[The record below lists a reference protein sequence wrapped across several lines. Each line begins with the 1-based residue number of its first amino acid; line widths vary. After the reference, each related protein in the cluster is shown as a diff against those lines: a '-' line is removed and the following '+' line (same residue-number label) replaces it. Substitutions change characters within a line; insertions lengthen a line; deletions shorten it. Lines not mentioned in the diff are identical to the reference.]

1 MARIEVTGTA
11 TRLFFNDKGVE
22 VTEFAKGKDGATIT
36 RKYTAWFENPVTFR
50 EGADGTFSGTL
61 SATIDNWTNPDG
73 SPKLNREGQPGQSVK
88 VSINGTVF
96 TPAGNGATPVA
107 SATAILDESMPF

>member
-11 TRLFFNDKGVE
+11 TRLFFQDKGVE

-36 RKYTAWFENPVTFR
+36 RRYTAWFENPVSFR
-50 EGADGTFSGTL
+50 EGAEGTFSGSL
-61 SATIDNWTNPDG
+61 SATIDKWTNADG
-73 SPKLNREGQPGQSVK
+73 SPKLDRDGNPGQSVK

-96 TPAGNGATPVA
+96 TPSNNTPQPVQSA
-107 SATAILDESMPF
+107 SAIIDEMPF

>member
-50 EGADGTFSGTL
+50 EGSDGTFSGTL

-96 TPAGNGATPVA
+96 TPSGNAPQPVSSA
-107 SATAILDESMPF
+107 SAIIDEMPF

>member
-11 TRLFFNDKGVE
+11 TRLFFQDKGVE

-36 RKYTAWFENPVTFR
+36 RKYTAWFENPVSFR
-50 EGADGTFSGTL
+50 EGAEGIFSGNL
-61 SATIDNWTNPDG
+61 SATIDNWTNADG

-88 VSINGTVF
+88 VSINGAQF
-96 TPAGNGATPVA
+96 IPSGNGAAPRQPG
-107 SATAILDESMPF
+107 SILEESMPF

>member
-1 MARIEVTGTA
+1 MARIEVVGTA
-11 TRLFFNDKGVE
+11 TRLFFQDKGVE

-36 RKYTAWFENPVTFR
+36 RKYTAWFEAPVSFR
-50 EGADGTFSGTL
+50 EGAEGTFSGSL

-73 SPKLNREGQPGQSVK
+73 SPKLNREGVPGQSVK

-96 TPAGNGATPVA
+96 TPSGNGAKPVSSA
-107 SATAILDESMPF
+107 SAILEETMPF

>member
-1 MARIEVTGTA
+1 MAKIEVIGTA
-11 TRLFFNDKGVE
+11 TRLFFSDKGVE

-36 RKYTAWFENPVTFR
+36 RKYTAWFENPVSFR

-96 TPAGNGATPVA
+96 TPSGNAPQPVSSA
-107 SATAILDESMPF
+107 SAIIDEIPF

>member
-11 TRLFFNDKGVE
+11 TRLFFQDKGVE
-22 VTEFAKGKDGATIT
+22 VTEFAKGKDGATIQ
-36 RKYTAWFENPVTFR
+36 RKYTAWFENPVSFR
-50 EGADGTFSGTL
+50 EGAEGTFSGSL

-73 SPKLNREGQPGQSVK
+73 SPKMNREGQPGQSVK

-96 TPAGNGATPVA
+96 TPSGNTPQPVSSA
-107 SATAILDESMPF
+107 SAIIDEMPF

>member
-11 TRLFFNDKGVE
+11 TRLFFQDKGVE
-22 VTEFAKGKDGATIT
+22 VTEFAKGKDGATIQ
-36 RKYTAWFENPVTFR
+36 RKYTAWFEAPVSFR
-50 EGADGTFSGTL
+50 EGAEGTFSGSL

-96 TPAGNGATPVA
+96 TPSNNTQAPLQAG
-107 SATAILDESMPF
+107 SILEESMPF

>member
-11 TRLFFNDKGVE
+11 TRLFFQDKGVE

-36 RKYTAWFENPVTFR
+36 RKYTAWFENPVSFR
-50 EGADGTFSGTL
+50 EGAEGTFSGSL

-96 TPAGNGATPVA
+96 TPSGNTPQPVHSA
-107 SATAILDESMPF
+107 SAIIDEMPF

>member
-1 MARIEVTGTA
+1 MARIEVVGTA
-11 TRLFFNDKGVE
+11 TRLFFGDKGVE

-36 RKYTAWFENPVTFR
+36 RKYTAWFEAPVNFR

-61 SATIDNWTNPDG
+61 SAVIDNWTNPDG
-73 SPKLNREGQPGQSVK
+73 SPKLNRDGVPGQSVK

-96 TPAGNGATPVA
+96 TPSANAPQPVH
-107 SATAILDESMPF
+107 SAAAIIDEMPF

>member
-1 MARIEVTGTA
+1 MARIEVTGTVK
-11 TRLFFNDKGVE
+11 RLFFQDKGVE
-22 VTEFAKGKDGATIT
+22 VVEFAKGKDGATIE
-36 RKYTAWFENPVTFR
+36 RKYTAWFENPVNFR
-50 EGADGTFSGTL
+50 EGAEGTFSGTL

-96 TPAGNGATPVA
+96 TPAGNGAPVIS
-107 SATAILDESMPF
+107 SATAPLDESMPF

>member
-96 TPAGNGATPVA
+96 TPAGNGAPVIS
-107 SATAILDESMPF
+107 SATALLDESMPF